1 LADVFLFSLNEMSW
15 HVILLLWLIIGTLH
29 VFPPTKMKHQRRPR
43 RDSAAEDGHHHLI
56 EGFLLKR
63 SKGLVALWQPRWF
76 RTQGHYL
83 LYAASEAA
91 AQSVRCLPQAL
102 SLLFSFFFCFF
113 LSFSFLKGTT
123 Q

>member
-1 LADVFLFSLNEMSW
+1 MSCN
-15 HVILLLWLIIGTLH
+15 VLLLLWLIIGTLH

-102 SLLFSFFFCFF
+102 SLLFSFLFVLFPLF
-113 LSFSFLKGTT
+113 LFPEEDHPVTI
-123 Q
+123 